1 MTMEKIQLTK
11 SQKILF
17 ILLGI
22 VLAYAIFDFVTHKST
37 YVSFYSGQE
46 NEDINSAQSQQN
58 TAQKQVDPLQ
68 TKLFAEW
75 GNDPFLR
82 KTETKTQKRWKK
94 KRRRVNL
101 KLKAISYRSDGSVAL
116 INDRI
121 VKQGD
126 VISGY
131 RVISIGA
138 HSVALSNGK
147 RKIVL
152 KLVNR

>member
-1 MTMEKIQLTK
+1 MEKIQLTK

-46 NEDINSAQSQQN
+46 NENINSVQSQQD
-58 TAQKQVDPLQ
+58 TARKQIDPLQ

-75 GNDPFLR
+75 GSDPFIR
-82 KTETKTQKRWKK
+82 QAEIKTKTRWKK
-94 KRRRVNL
+94 RKTRVKL

-121 VKQGD
+121 VKKGD

-131 RVISIGA
+131 RVIAIGT

>member
-1 MTMEKIQLTK
+1 MEKIQLTK

-17 ILLGI
+17 IVLAV

-37 YVSFYSGQE
+37 YVNFYSGQE
-46 NEDINSAQSQQN
+46 NETVNSVQN
-58 TAQKQVDPLQ
+58 QKTAAAKQMDQLQ

-75 GNDPFLR
+75 GSDPFLR
-82 KTETKTQKRWKK
+82 KTEIKSKKRWKK
-94 KRRRVNL
+94 KRTRIHL

-126 VISGY
+126 VIGGY
-131 RVISIGA
+131 RVLSIGT
-138 HSVALSNGK
+138 HSVVLSNGK
-147 RKIVL
+147 RKITL
-152 KLVNR
+152 KLMNR